1 MDNETQKKQIGRP
14 IDIDARAD
22 RRKQILDGARNCF
35 AQKGF
40 HPTNMQQ
47 IAQIAKVSSANIY
60 QYFKSKDE
68 MIIALIEEDLKSD
81 IEIIKEISN
90 ANSFKDG
97 LSLVVEKFS
106 KDDGLF
112 KIMQLRLEV
121 LAEGLRNEHV
131 AKVLVKSELETIDA
145 LAKTIE
151 VAQNRGEISK
161 NIIPQDAALIILSS
175 ADGVL
180 SRLFMNVKT
189 KEEIG
194 TSFIRFIGSALG
206 FK

>member
-1 MDNETQKKQIGRP
+1 MDNEIQKKQIGRP

-22 RRKQILDGARNCF
+22 MRKQILDGARNCF
-35 AQKGF
+35 AQKVF

-112 KIMQLRLEV
+112 KIMQLRLDV

-145 LAKTIE
+145 LAKAIE
-151 VAQNRGEISK
+151 AAQNRGEISK
-161 NIIPQDAALIILSS
+161 NIIPQDAALSILSS
-175 ADGVL
+175 ADGIL

>member
-1 MDNETQKKQIGRP
+1 MNTEAQKKQIGRP
-14 IDIDARAD
+14 VDIDARAD
-22 RRKQILDGARNCF
+22 RRKQILDGARICF

-40 HPTNMQQ
+40 HPTNMLQ

-60 QYFKSKDE
+60 QYFKSKEE
-68 MIIALIEEDLKSD
+68 MIIALIDEDLKSD
-81 IEIIKEISN
+81 IEIIKEIAS
-90 ANSFKDG
+90 ANDLKSG
-97 LSLVVEKFS
+97 LFSIVEKFS

-131 AKVLVKSELETIDA
+131 AKVLVKSELETINA
-145 LAKTIE
+145 LANVIE
-151 VAQNRGEISK
+151 TAQNRGEVSK

-175 ADGVL
+175 ADGIL

-194 TSFIRFIGSALG
+194 ASFIRFIGGALG
-206 FK
+206 LK

>member
-1 MDNETQKKQIGRP
+1 
-14 IDIDARAD
+14 
-22 RRKQILDGARNCF
+22 
-35 AQKGF
+35 
-40 HPTNMQQ
+40 MQQ

-145 LAKTIE
+145 LAKAIE
-151 VAQNRGEISK
+151 AAQNRGEISK

-175 ADGVL
+175 ADGIL